1 MLEPVLLQ
9 TFLTVAETRSFTQ
22 AAERLGFRQSTVSQ
36 HIRKLE
42 LEAGR
47 RLFVRDTH
55 SVTMTADGEVM
66 IEFARNIL
74 AANRSAER
82 YFAGSQL
89 RGRLRFGASEDF
101 VASRLPEILREFVRT
116 HPLVDVELTV
126 GLSGEL
132 NQKLDRGELDLV
144 CGKRRPGE
152 DHGRLIWRD
161 RLAWVSGERPP
172 FDPSAPT
179 PLILYPPPSI
189 TREIALAALEH
200 AGRTWRIVCTSGSLS
215 GLRAAALAGLGVTVV
230 AAGLIPP
237 GLAEIPGDHSLPD
250 LGTVEFVLHGSGR
263 VMHGAAARLADAILA
278 SGIRSQRLE
287 GTQPGFPAAAF
298 APRAMR

>member
-1 MLEPVLLQ
+1 MLEPILLQ

-22 AAERLGFRQSTVSQ
+22 AAERLGLRQSTVSQ

-42 LEAGR
+42 GEAAR

-55 SVTMTADGEVM
+55 SVTMTADGEAM

-74 AANRSAER
+74 AANQRAEH

-101 VASRLPEILREFVRT
+101 VASRLPEVLREFLRT

-132 NQKLDRGELDLV
+132 NQKLGRGELDLV

-161 RLAWVSGERPP
+161 RLVWVSGDQRP
-172 FDPSAPT
+172 FDPSAPA

-189 TREIALAALEH
+189 SREIALAALERC
-200 AGRTWRIVCTSGSLS
+200 GRAWHIVCTSGSLS
-215 GLRAAALAGLGVTVV
+215 GLRAAALAGLGVTVF
-230 AAGLIPP
+230 AESLIPP
-237 GLAEIPGDHSLPD
+237 GLTEVPGGLGLPD
-250 LGTVEFVLHGSGR
+250 LGAVEFVLHGAGR
-263 VMHGAAARLADAILA
+263 VMQGPAAKLADAILA
-278 SGIRSQRLE
+278 SGIRLQRQE
-287 GTQPGFPAAAF
+287 GGSTSSSAPA
-298 APRAMR
+298 PPLS

>member
-1 MLEPVLLQ
+1 VLEPILLQ

-22 AAERLGFRQSTVSQ
+22 AAERLGLRQSTASQ

-42 LEAGR
+42 QEAGR
-47 RLFVRDTH
+47 RLFLRDTH
-55 SVTMTADGEVM
+55 SVTMTADGEAM

-74 AANRSAER
+74 AANQRAER
-82 YFAGSQL
+82 YFAGSEL

-101 VASRLPEILREFVRT
+101 VASRLPEVLREFVRT

-126 GLSGEL
+126 GLSGDL
-132 NQKLDRGELDLV
+132 NQQLGRGELDLV

-161 RLAWVSGERPP
+161 RLVWVSGELPL

-189 TREIALAALEH
+189 TREITLAALERD
-200 AGRTWRIVCTSGSLS
+200 GRAWRIVCTSGSLS
-215 GLRAAALAGLGVTVV
+215 GLRAAALAGFGVTVV
-230 AAGLIPP
+230 AASLIPP
-237 GLAEIPGDHSLPD
+237 GLVEIGSSLGLPD
-250 LGTVEFVLHGSGR
+250 LSTVEFVLHGAGGVIR
-263 VMHGAAARLADAILA
+263 GPAAQLADAILA
-278 SGIRSQRLE
+278 SGIRLQRAE
-287 GTQPGFPAAAF
+287 GGTQSGAV
-298 APRAMR
+298 

>member
-1 MLEPVLLQ
+1 MAYTELIEIINCDNPVLEPVLLQ
-9 TFLTVAETRSFTQ
+9 TFLTVSETRSFTQ
-22 AAERLGFRQSTVSQ
+22 AAERLGLRQSTVSQ

-42 LEAGR
+42 GEAAR

-55 SVTMTADGEVM
+55 SVTMTADGEAM

-74 AANRSAER
+74 AANQRAER

-101 VASRLPEILREFVRT
+101 VASRLPEVLREFVRS

-132 NQKLDRGELDLV
+132 DLV
-144 CGKRRPGE
+144 CGKRHPGE
-152 DHGRLIWRD
+152 DRGRLIWRD
-161 RLAWVSGERPP
+161 RLVWVSGESAS
-172 FDPSAPT
+172 FDPSAAM

-200 AGRTWRIVCTSGSLS
+200 GARAWRIVCTSGSLS

-230 AAGLIPP
+230 AAGLTPP
-237 GLAEIPGDHSLPD
+237 GLVEIGGGLGLPD
-250 LGTVEFVLHGSGR
+250 LGAVEFVPHGSGR
-263 VMHGAAARLADAILA
+263 VIHGPAAQLADAILA
-278 SGIRSQRLE
+278 SGIRLRRPEARL
-287 GTQPGFPAAAF
+287 QPGAV
-298 APRAMR
+298 

>member
-1 MLEPVLLQ
+1 MLEPILLQ
-9 TFLTVAETRSFTQ
+9 TFLTVGETRSFTQ
-22 AAERLGFRQSTVSQ
+22 AAERLGLRQSTVSQ

-55 SVTMTADGEVM
+55 SVTVTADGEAM

-74 AANRSAER
+74 AANERAER

-101 VASRLPEILREFVRT
+101 VASRLPEVLREFVRT

-144 CGKRRPGE
+144 CGKRRPRE
-152 DHGRLIWRD
+152 DRGRLIWRD
-161 RLAWVSGERPP
+161 RLVWVSGDQRPL
-172 FDPSAPT
+172 DPSAPT
-179 PLILYPPPSI
+179 SLILYPPPSI
-189 TREIALAALEH
+189 TREIALAALERD
-200 AGRTWRIVCTSGSLS
+200 GCTWRIVCTSGSLS
-215 GLRAAALAGLGVTVV
+215 GLRAAALAELGVTVF
-230 AAGLIPP
+230 AEGLIPP
-237 GLAEIPGDHSLPD
+237 GLAEIPDGHGLPD
-250 LGTVEFVLHGSGR
+250 LGTVEFVLHGAGK
-263 VMHGAAARLADAILA
+263 VMHAPAAKLADAILA
-278 SGIRSQRLE
+278 SGIRLQPSEGGSQS
-287 GTQPGFPAAAF
+287 GAV
-298 APRAMR
+298 

>member
-1 MLEPVLLQ
+1 MLDPLLLQ
-9 TFLTVAETRSFTQ
+9 TFLAVAETRSFTQ
-22 AAERLGFRQSTVSQ
+22 AAQRLGLRQSTVSQ

-42 LEAGR
+42 QEAAR

-55 SVTMTADGEVM
+55 SVTMTADGEAM

-74 AANRSAER
+74 AANQRAER

-101 VASRLPEILREFVRT
+101 VASRLPEVLREFVRT
-116 HPLVDVELTV
+116 HPLVDFELTV

-132 NQKLDRGELDLV
+132 DQKLGRGELDLV
-144 CGKRRPGE
+144 CGKRPPGE
-152 DHGRLIWRD
+152 EGGRLIWRD
-161 RLAWVSGERPP
+161 RLVWVSGDSQP
-172 FDPSAPT
+172 FDPSAQA

-189 TREIALAALEH
+189 TREIALAALERC
-200 AGRTWRIVCTSGSLS
+200 GRAWRIVCTSGSLS

-237 GLAEIPGDHSLPD
+237 GLVEIGSGLGLPD

-263 VMHGAAARLADAILA
+263 VINGPAAELANAILA
-278 SGIRSQRLE
+278 SGIRLRRLE
-287 GTQPGFPAAAF
+287 GESQPGSV
-298 APRAMR
+298 

>member
-1 MLEPVLLQ
+1 MLEPLLLQ
-9 TFLTVAETRSFTQ
+9 TFLAVAETRSFTR
-22 AAERLGFRQSTVSQ
+22 AAERLGLRQSTVSQ

-42 LEAGR
+42 QEAGR

-55 SVTMTADGEVM
+55 SVTMTADGEAM
-66 IEFARNIL
+66 IEFAGNIL
-74 AANRSAER
+74 AANQRAEG

-101 VASRLPEILREFVRT
+101 VASRLPEVLREFVRT

-132 NQKLDRGELDLV
+132 NQKLGRGELDLV
-144 CGKRRPGE
+144 CGKRHPGE
-152 DHGRLIWRD
+152 DHGHLIWRD
-161 RLAWVSGERPP
+161 RLVWVSADTAA
-172 FDPSAPT
+172 FDPTAPT

-200 AGRTWRIVCTSGSLS
+200 CGRAWRIVCTSSSLS

-237 GLAEIPGDHSLPD
+237 GLAEIPGGHGLPD
-250 LGTVEFVLHGSGR
+250 LGAVEFVLHGAGR
-263 VMHGAAARLADAILA
+263 VIHGPAAKLADAILA
-278 SGIRSQRLE
+278 SGIRLQRLA
-287 GTQPGFPAAAF
+287 GGLQP
-298 APRAMR
+298 RSV